1 MQRQS
6 IGSPGAKTPQEEEDD
21 ASKKKWK
28 RTSMA
33 DVEEARQEGEAK
45 LEKPIRRSSF
55 GGVASQ
61 PSAAVSAAL
70 ERSIH
75 FIPVLTLFCFLV
87 LYLCS
92 RDPAA
97 ADLRAVGDLDLVVDA
112 AGAMPLRFDSSN
124 MMAVTAASGGSTAT
138 TGNQRSLEEIGR
150 IPGRHVSKKLWRRA
164 IHQ

>member
-97 ADLRAVGDLDLVVDA
+97 AD
-112 AGAMPLRFDSSN
+112 SSN

>member
-112 AGAMPLRFDSSN
+112 ADSSN